1 MNHKTLPAI
10 LICMLLSYAI
20 GDQIG
25 GALKNYLL
33 QKYIIPDS
41 YISEITTTSYDKK
54 WVTDVL
60 EEFNGMAAPQ
70 EAVLFEKHVIDRKIV
85 VQEVLD
91 LDMIPV
97 FLRDPEAPVTIGYAL
112 ETELKCTIQLKT
124 GLDYATFRR
133 TLIHEYLH
141 CLGYDHVNDEND
153 LMGAVETVNS
163 KITEENIK
171 SYAQRVAKKI
181 WKNSK
186 N

>member
-1 MNHKTLPAI
+1 MDTRKLPVI
-10 LICMLLSYAI
+10 LICMLIAYDI

-25 GALKNYLL
+25 GALKGYLL

-41 YISEITTTSYDKK
+41 YIAEIQTTSYNEA

-60 EEFNGMAAPQ
+60 KEFNAMAAPKQ
-70 EAVLFEKHVIDRKIV
+70 AVLFEKNVIDRKIV
-85 VQEVLD
+85 IQEVLD
-91 LDMIPV
+91 LDMVPF
-97 FLRDPEAPVTIGYAL
+97 FLRAPDAPITIGYAM
-112 ETELKCTIQLKT
+112 ETELKCTILLKT

-141 CLGYDHVNDEND
+141 CMGYDHVDNEHD

-163 KITEENIK
+163 NITEENIK
-171 SYAQRVAKKI
+171 SYAKKVAEKI

>member
-1 MNHKTLPAI
+1 MKYQKIPAI
-10 LICMLLSYAI
+10 LICMLVAYAI
-20 GDQIG
+20 GDMLG
-25 GALKNYLL
+25 GAIKSHLL

-41 YISEITTTSYDKK
+41 YISEIKTTSYDPT

-60 EEFNGMAAPQ
+60 KEFNAMAAPK

-91 LDMIPV
+91 LDMIPF
-97 FLRDPEAPVTIGYAL
+97 FLRDPDAPVTIGYAV
-112 ETELKCTIQLKT
+112 ETEMKCTIQLKT

-141 CLGYDHVNDEND
+141 CMGFDHVNDNND
-153 LMGAVETVNS
+153 LMGAVETES
-163 KITEENIK
+163 SQITEENIK
-171 SYAQRVAKKI
+171 GYAEKVAKKI
-181 WKNSK
+181 WKNLK

>member
-1 MNHKTLPAI
+1 M
-10 LICMLLSYAI
+10 LIAYGI

-25 GALKNYLL
+25 GAIKGHLLK
-33 QKYIIPDS
+33 KYIIPES
-41 YISEITTTSYDKK
+41 YISEIHTTSYDKT

-60 EEFNGMAAPQ
+60 KEFDAMAAPEQ
-70 EAVLFEKHVIDRKIV
+70 AVLFEKHVIDRKIV
-85 VQEVLD
+85 IQEVLD
-91 LDMIPV
+91 LDMVPF
-97 FLRDPEAPVTIGYAL
+97 FLRSPDAPVTIGYAL

-141 CLGYDHVNDEND
+141 CMGYDHVDDNND
-153 LMGAVETVNS
+153 LMGAVETETT

-171 SYAQRVAKKI
+171 SYAKKVAKKI